1 MKVTSNMPT
10 NKISTRLIQ
19 MDIKPGCPT
28 NNMAYMLKK
37 ISAAIDDNIELIIF
51 PEMSIPGYLL
61 GDEWERESF
70 LKECEACNNEICE
83 AADGIIVVFGS
94 IGLDWNKRNED
105 GRVRKYNA
113 MFVAEDKKF
122 IFPDNTPYPFVIKTL
137 LPNYRIFDDSR
148 YFYDLRK
155 LATELDV
162 KITDLLQPV
171 TTSVVKLGCMLC
183 EDAWDLD
190 YHTSPLT
197 ILAEA
202 GADLLINASSSPYT
216 VNKNHKRQRLFPE
229 RCAKL
234 KRPLIYV
241 NNVGIQNNGKTIFTF
256 DGASCIYDSFGNI
269 VALDKAFEEAE
280 LSFDIPLGNIPFGK
294 TVELHDDTIATIAK
308 ALQYG
313 TKKFM
318 ELCGISRVT
327 IGISGGIDSAVVA
340 AIYSLIIE
348 PENLLLVNM
357 PGTYTSDT
365 TRNLALDLAKE
376 LGCCY
381 AEIPIETSMKLTIDQ
396 VDNLKLIS
404 PTGTV
409 QQTLKLSD
417 LNIENIQA
425 RDRSSRILA
434 AVASAFGGAFTCNAN
449 KAEATIGYTTLYG
462 DLGGYLA
469 NIADLWKTEVYQLA
483 NYLNEHIFTR
493 EVIPRGSI
501 DIVPSAELS
510 AAQNVDEGKGDPLV
524 YNYHDLLFKS
534 WVERWNRATPEDNL
548 NWYVQNRLE
557 KELGFN
563 DKITNLFSSPEEFI
577 TDLERW
583 WNLYQGMGIAKR
595 IQAPPILAVKRRAF
609 GFDHREAQ
617 MGPRYTRAYLKLR
630 NTVLKQKS
638 PTTYS
643 SSE

>member
-1 MKVTSNMPT
+1 
-10 NKISTRLIQ
+10 
-19 MDIKPGCPT
+19 
-28 NNMAYMLKK
+28 
-37 ISAAIDDNIELIIF
+37 
-51 PEMSIPGYLL
+51 
-61 GDEWERESF
+61 
-70 LKECEACNNEICE
+70 
-83 AADGIIVVFGS
+83 
-94 IGLDWNKRNED
+94 
-105 GRVRKYNA
+105 
-113 MFVAEDKKF
+113 
-122 IFPDNTPYPFVIKTL
+122 
-137 LPNYRIFDDSR
+137 
-148 YFYDLRK
+148 
-155 LATELDV
+155 
-162 KITDLLQPV
+162 
-171 TTSVVKLGCMLC
+171 
-183 EDAWDLD
+183 
-190 YHTSPLT
+190 
-197 ILAEA
+197 
-202 GADLLINASSSPYT
+202 
-216 VNKNHKRQRLFPE
+216 
-229 RCAKL
+229 
-234 KRPLIYV
+234 
-241 NNVGIQNNGKTIFTF
+241 
-256 DGASCIYDSFGNI
+256 
-269 VALDKAFEEAE
+269 
-280 LSFDIPLGNIPFGK
+280 
-294 TVELHDDTIATIAK
+294 
-308 ALQYG
+308 
-313 TKKFM
+313 
-318 ELCGISRVT
+318 
-327 IGISGGIDSAVVA
+327 
-340 AIYSLIIE
+340 
-348 PENLLLVNM
+348 
-357 PGTYTSDT
+357 
-365 TRNLALDLAKE
+365 
-376 LGCCY
+376 
-381 AEIPIETSMKLTIDQ
+381 MKLTIDQ

-483 NYLNEHIFTR
+483 NYLNEHIFKR